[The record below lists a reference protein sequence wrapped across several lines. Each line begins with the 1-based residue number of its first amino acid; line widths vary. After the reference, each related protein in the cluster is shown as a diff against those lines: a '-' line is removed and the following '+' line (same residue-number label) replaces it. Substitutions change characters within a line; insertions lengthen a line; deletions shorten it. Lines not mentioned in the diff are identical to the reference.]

1 MGARGLTTV
10 TSAVFGIMVARMI
23 LGEAGP
29 EFFALYALVMAL
41 PSLLQ
46 FQDLG
51 AGAALVIAIAGSKDP
66 DNPEVSLTLLSVWRV
81 TLVTSASVV
90 VLNLLMLLSGGWG
103 VLLGRS
109 GTIENAPIAVFVAL
123 CVWASTIPMSIW
135 LRILL
140 GLRRNH
146 LSILIQGMVAPL
158 NFAIV
163 WVMLQVGS
171 GSYTYLALSTYAA
184 GLVVAMVGMA
194 SATRALPAPVGWASR
209 RLLQI
214 RRHPSTRVMDIGWP
228 MLAQMLS
235 APLSVAA
242 QRYVLAHSTS
252 EHAVAEYAAA
262 AQVFFAF
269 LGVVMAAGVAL
280 WPRFT
285 HERATGKISRGPFA
299 LSAAMAA
306 GATLLCLGV
315 WLVREPLF
323 AFTTNGVLHVGGDTV
338 AAFGLMVVLQA
349 ALYPLGMFI
358 MDKPGIRFQV
368 IPTLAM
374 AVSSLLLSMVVTP
387 TLGVVGPVLSTCA
400 CVLFAQ
406 IIPFTWYILRHRER
420 LWAGV
425 DDAS

>member
-10 TSAVFGIMVARMI
+10 TSALFGIMVARLI

-81 TLVTSASVV
+81 TLVTSASVLLV
-90 VLNLLMLLSGGWG
+90 NLLMLLSGGWG
-103 VLLGRS
+103 VLLGKL
-109 GTIENAPIAVFVAL
+109 GTIENAPIAAFVAL
-123 CVWASTIPMSIW
+123 CVWATTIPMSIW

-146 LSILIQGMVAPL
+146 QSILIQGIVAPL
-158 NFAIV
+158 NLAIV
-163 WVMLQVGS
+163 WVMLEVGS
-171 GSYTYLALSTYAA
+171 ASYTYLALSTYAA
-184 GLVVAMVGMA
+184 GLAVALVGMA
-194 SATRALPAPVGWASR
+194 SATRALPAQVDWAFR
-209 RLLQI
+209 RLLQV

-252 EHAVAEYAAA
+252 ENAVAEYAAA

-269 LGVVMAAGVAL
+269 LGVVMAAGVTL

-285 HERATGKISRGPFA
+285 HERATGRVSRGPFP
-299 LSAAMAA
+299 LSAAMVV
-306 GATLLCLGV
+306 GATVLCFGV

-323 AFTTNGVLHVGGDTV
+323 AFTTNGVLDVGSTTV
-338 AAFGLMVVLQA
+338 ASFGLMVVLQA

-368 IPTLAM
+368 IPTLTM
-374 AVSSLLLSMVVTP
+374 AVSSFLLSILATP

-400 CVLFAQ
+400 CVLVFQ

-420 LWAGV
+420 LWSGAE
-425 DDAS
+425 A